1 MKVFIVMLRE
11 EIIANPENNSY
22 DIYNDY
28 ILKVFDSE
36 EKAIKFCESIS
47 GVIKGDYIIQDIS
60 KLYPYCN
67 IIGYILGSAEY
78 EVYIVERDVE

>member
-1 MKVFIVMLRE
+1 MKVFIVKLE
-11 EIIANPENNSY
+11 ESLSE
-22 DIYNDY
+22 IYNDY

-47 GVIKGDYIIQDIS
+47 GVIKGDYIVQDIC

-67 IIGYILGSAEY
+67 IIGYILNSADY
-78 EVYIVERDVE
+78 EVYIIERDVE

>member
-1 MKVFIVMLRE
+1 MKVYIIKLE
-11 EIIANPENNSY
+11 ESLSE
-22 DIYNDY
+22 IYNDY

-47 GVIKGDYIIQDIS
+47 GVIKGDYIVQDIS

-67 IIGYILGSAEY
+67 IIGYVLNSAEY
-78 EVYIVERDVE
+78 EVYIIERDVE

>member
-1 MKVFIVMLRE
+1 MKVFIVKLE
-11 EIIANPENNSY
+11 ESLSE
-22 DIYNDY
+22 IYNDY

-47 GVIKGDYIIQDIS
+47 GVIKGDYIVQDIS

-67 IIGYILGSAEY
+67 IIGYILNSADY
-78 EVYIVERDVE
+78 EVYIIERDVE

>member
-1 MKVFIVMLRE
+1 MKVYIVKLE
-11 EIIANPENNSY
+11 ESLSE
-22 DIYNDY
+22 IYNDY

-47 GVIKGDYIIQDIS
+47 GVIKGDYIVQDIS

-67 IIGYILGSAEY
+67 IIGYILNSADY
-78 EVYIVERDVE
+78 EAYIIERDIE